1 MSDPHRA
8 EPRRRAPLRPPTSR
22 GRRTAALS
30 ATLAACLVL
39 AGCTQIPQS
48 SPVRT
53 GEPLADNRA
62 SADTPQFRPP
72 GPADGA
78 DAEEVIRGFILAGT
92 SPQDDYEI
100 AREYLTG
107 PATQQW
113 NPAQRTVVYSAQP
126 TITRVAE
133 DSYQI
138 QVEVD
143 SEVDE
148 YGLRTMAPPGS
159 TRAWEITLDET
170 EQGPRIS
177 AVDDGT
183 LLSLSQFTQ
192 VYAPHDLVF
201 FDQTMTYAVADV
213 RWFVNRGTTVT
224 AATRALLH
232 GPAPYLT
239 GATVSAF
246 PVRSGTDLTH
256 PAVPVDEA
264 GVARVD
270 LVDAAVEG
278 ADAEARY
285 RMEEQLRLTL
295 TGLASVN
302 RVEVSVEGAPLASSG
317 GDATPVP
324 VQVDPPAE
332 SVQVGVAPSTGGLA
346 FFQGLSVTPV
356 GGVPNV
362 ADLHPAVPAMSRD
375 RTRFAF
381 LTQDRT
387 SLYLATAEGRLEQ
400 AVRGTGLT
408 PPSID
413 ALGWA
418 WTVDAGGSARIQA
431 SPLEPGGDGSGR
443 VVTAP
448 WLEDGERIVALR
460 ISRGGARAALV
471 VDDGEGSG
479 RVVTAPW
486 LEDGERIVAL
496 RISRGG
502 ARAALVVDDGE
513 RRTVRVAGVV
523 RGSDGVPASLTEPL
537 LLPSQEDP
545 DLVEWVGDT
554 SLIASA
560 TARDEDDR
568 VTPEIIDLDGTTR
581 QLNPLS
587 GLTGVS
593 AGDRGTLY
601 AETQDTVFMLVG
613 SSWRAQELSR
623 PVRDLAFPG

>member
-22 GRRTAALS
+22 GRHTAALS

-100 AREYLTG
+100 AREHLTG
-107 PATQQW
+107 PATRQW

-471 VDDGEGSG
+471 VDDGE
-479 RVVTAPW
+479 
-486 LEDGERIVAL
+486 
-496 RISRGG
+496 
-502 ARAALVVDDGE
+502 

>member
-48 SPVRT
+48 SPVRS

-100 AREYLTG
+100 AREHLTG

-356 GGVPNV
+356 GGVANV

-471 VDDGEGSG
+471 VDDGE
-479 RVVTAPW
+479 
-486 LEDGERIVAL
+486 
-496 RISRGG
+496 
-502 ARAALVVDDGE
+502 

-560 TARDEDDR
+560 TAGDEDDR

-613 SSWRAQELSR
+613 SSWRAQELRR

>member
-100 AREYLTG
+100 AREHLTG
-107 PATQQW
+107 PATRQW

-356 GGVPNV
+356 GGVANV

-431 SPLEPGGDGSGR
+431 SPLEPGGD
-443 VVTAP
+443 
-448 WLEDGERIVALR
+448 
-460 ISRGGARAALV
+460 
-471 VDDGEGSG
+471 GSG

>member
-48 SPVRT
+48 SPVRS

-100 AREYLTG
+100 AREHLTG

-148 YGLRTMAPPGS
+148 YGLRIMAPPGS

-256 PAVPVDEA
+256 PVVPVDEA

-356 GGVPNV
+356 GGVANV

-408 PPSID
+408 PPSIE

-431 SPLEPGGDGSGR
+431 SPLEPGGD
-443 VVTAP
+443 
-448 WLEDGERIVALR
+448 
-460 ISRGGARAALV
+460 
-471 VDDGEGSG
+471 GSG

-545 DLVEWVGDT
+545 DLVEWVGGT

-560 TARDEDDR
+560 TAGDEDDR

>member
-48 SPVRT
+48 SPVRS

-100 AREYLTG
+100 AREHLTG

-332 SVQVGVAPSTGGLA
+332 SVQVGVAPSTGELA

-431 SPLEPGGDGSGR
+431 SPLEPGGD
-443 VVTAP
+443 
-448 WLEDGERIVALR
+448 
-460 ISRGGARAALV
+460 
-471 VDDGEGSG
+471 GSG

>member
-471 VDDGEGSG
+471 VDDGE
-479 RVVTAPW
+479 
-486 LEDGERIVAL
+486 
-496 RISRGG
+496 
-502 ARAALVVDDGE
+502 

-568 VTPEIIDLDGTTR
+568 VTPEIIDLAGTTR

>member
-100 AREYLTG
+100 AREHLTG
-107 PATQQW
+107 PATRQW

-431 SPLEPGGDGSGR
+431 SPLEPEGDGSGR

-448 WLEDGERIVALR
+448 WLEDGE
-460 ISRGGARAALV
+460 S
-471 VDDGEGSG
+471 
-479 RVVTAPW
+479 
-486 LEDGERIVAL
+486 IVAL

-560 TARDEDDR
+560 TAGDEDDR

-601 AETQDTVFMLVG
+601 AETGDTVFMLVG

>member
-100 AREYLTG
+100 AREHLTG
-107 PATQQW
+107 PATRQW

-471 VDDGEGSG
+471 VDDGE
-479 RVVTAPW
+479 
-486 LEDGERIVAL
+486 
-496 RISRGG
+496 
-502 ARAALVVDDGE
+502 

>member
-22 GRRTAALS
+22 GRHTAALS

-100 AREYLTG
+100 AREHLTG
-107 PATQQW
+107 PATRQW

-143 SEVDE
+143 SEVDQ

-471 VDDGEGSG
+471 VDDGE
-479 RVVTAPW
+479 
-486 LEDGERIVAL
+486 
-496 RISRGG
+496 
-502 ARAALVVDDGE
+502 